1 MFNRRPGGYVLVML
15 GLAMKAWKRLLTL
28 RMVAWSPPLVAA
40 VLGWWAFKFWRDR
53 RHKAS
58 GASAPALIP
67 AVDPTKCTQRGEEAE
82 RSAFLTG
89 DGVYSH
95 GEFAGGR

>member
-1 MFNRRPGGYVLVML
+1 ML
-15 GLAMKAWKRLLTL
+15 SLAVKAWKRLLTL

-40 VLGWWAFKFWRDR
+40 VLGWWALKFWRNR
-53 RHKAS
+53 RREAS
-58 GASAPALIP
+58 RASAPASVP
-67 AVDPTKCTQRGEEAE
+67 AVDPTKFTQRGEEAE